1 MIVGRAK
8 ELETLKECLAADR
21 SRLIVVYGRR
31 RVGKT
36 FLVRE
41 AFDYHFTFT
50 HTGIEDGTLSEQLFG
65 FWTSLREQWDD
76 GCCKPGNWMEAFEL
90 LKRAIRHSTDDRK
103 TIFIDELPWMDTRNS
118 GFVKAVEAF
127 WNGWASARK
136 DVVMIVCGSAASWM
150 VNKILQN
157 RGGLFN
163 RANRTIYLEPWTL
176 HECEQ
181 YLAEQNNPM
190 DRKDIAAAYMIF
202 GGAPYYWSLLD
213 KRFSFAQN
221 LDRLYFST
229 SGELVPEFRRL
240 FESVFR
246 HPEPYLRLVAAL
258 GNATGGI
265 TREELADAAKVV
277 NTGKLTAWLR
287 DLEQSGFIKVF
298 MPFGRRKKGAVYQ
311 LVDAFTLF
319 HFRFARATTTVGAG
333 FWSMATD
340 LPERRAWEG
349 LAFERVCFMHGR
361 EIKEA
366 LRIGGV
372 ITELCSWRSEKK
384 KGGAQIDMLLARRD
398 GVINRCDMKFS
409 TGQFAIKPGYAASLA
424 NKIAVFKEETG
435 TESAVHLTL
444 VTMNGVK
451 RNENSS
457 IVQSEVTADDLFK
470 E

>member
-1 MIVGRAK
+1 MHGEQNR
-8 ELETLKECLAADR
+8 
-21 SRLIVVYGRR
+21 
-31 RVGKT
+31 
-36 FLVRE
+36 FLVG
-41 AFDYHFTFT
+41 AV
-50 HTGIEDGTLSEQLFG
+50 LSA
-65 FWTSLREQWDD
+65 LRE
-76 GCCKPGNWMEAFEL
+76 N
-90 LKRAIRHSTDDRK
+90 T
-103 TIFIDELPWMDTRNS
+103 
-118 GFVKAVEAF
+118 
-127 WNGWASARK
+127 
-136 DVVMIVCGSAASWM
+136 AAS
-150 VNKILQN
+150 
-157 RGGLFN
+157 
-163 RANRTIYLEPWTL
+163 P
-176 HECEQ
+176 ECVRQ
-181 YLAEQNNPM
+181 
-190 DRKDIAAAYMIF
+190 II
-202 GGAPYYWSLLD
+202 
-213 KRFSFAQN
+213 
-221 LDRLYFST
+221 
-229 SGELVPEFRRL
+229 
-240 FESVFR
+240 
-246 HPEPYLRLVAAL
+246 
-258 GNATGGI
+258 
-265 TREELADAAKVV
+265 REELADAAKVV

-287 DLEQSGFIKVF
+287 DLEQSGFVKVF

-319 HFRFARATTTVGAG
+319 HFRFARAATTVGAG

-398 GVINRCDMKFS
+398 GVINLCEMKFS
-409 TGQFAIKPGYAASLA
+409 TGQFVIKPGYAASLA

>member
-1 MIVGRAK
+1 MVGRAEEIA
-8 ELETLKECLAADR
+8 ELTAIAEGNRSCLV
-21 SRLIVVYGRR
+21 VVYGRR

-41 AFDYHFTFT
+41 AFSCSFAFS
-50 HTGIEDGTLSEQLFG
+50 HTGMEKGTMAEQLRQ
-65 FWTSLREQWDD
+65 LRESFVDYGWTD
-76 GCCKPGNWMEAFEL
+76 CPVPSSWIEAFAL
-90 LKRAIRHSTDDRK
+90 LKKFLLGRGDGRK
-103 TIFIDELPWMDTRNS
+103 VVFIDELPWMDTPKSSFLNA
-118 GFVKAVEAF
+118 FEHF
-127 WNGWASARK
+127 WNGWCSARK
-136 DVVMIVCGSAASWM
+136 DIVLIVCGSATSWM
-150 VNKILQN
+150 TRKEL
-157 RGGLFN
+157 RDKGGLFN
-163 RANRTIYLEPWTL
+163 RASRTINLQPFSL
-176 HECEQ
+176 HDCEA
-181 YLAEQNNPM
+181 YAMESGLAMSRRELVE
-190 DRKDIAAAYMIF
+190 AYMVF
-202 GGAPYYWSLLD
+202 GGVPYYWSLLD

-398 GVINRCDMKFS
+398 GVINLCEMKFS